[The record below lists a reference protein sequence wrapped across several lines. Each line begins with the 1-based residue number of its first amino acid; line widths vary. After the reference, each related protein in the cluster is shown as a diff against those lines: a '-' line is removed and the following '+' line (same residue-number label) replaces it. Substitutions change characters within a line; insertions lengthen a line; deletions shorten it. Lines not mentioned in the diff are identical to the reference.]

1 MIIKDED
8 MSSPRKDISVI
19 IPVRNEENSLE
30 DCIQSILKQT
40 YSALEMEV
48 LFVDGCS
55 EDQTPNIIE
64 RYRLQH
70 PELFFYLKNP
80 KKTAPCAMNIGIQ
93 KAKGKYIVRM
103 DAHSSYAV
111 DYIEQCVRCLKE
123 TGADNVGGVAVTE
136 GKGYVGKAISLM
148 LSSKFGVGNSAFRT
162 FGEDGY
168 VDTVPFGAF
177 RREVFEKLGGYDER
191 LTRNQDNEMNYRI
204 RKNGGKIYLSNK
216 IQLTYFCRNTIQGIC
231 KMAYQNGCWN
241 VVTHYLCPGTMGIR
255 HFVPLLFVLSLVLM
269 MISHFVFDWGAL
281 DYLWEI
287 EIVLYVLLDIIAS
300 GEKAWNHGWRYF
312 PFLMICFPLFH
323 ISYGVGSFSG
333 LIKIAKMKKK
343 QSL

>member
-1 MIIKDED
+1 MQYIEKEVT
-8 MSSPRKDISVI
+8 VI
-19 IPVRNEENSLE
+19 IPVRNEERNIE
-30 DCIQSILKQT
+30 GCIQSVLDQ
-40 YSALEMEV
+40 SFPLSNMEV
-48 LFVDGCS
+48 FFVDGDS
-55 EDQTPNIIE
+55 EDQTHNIIE
-64 RYRLQH
+64 GYREKY
-70 PELFFYLKNP
+70 PELLFYFKNP

-93 KAKGKYIVRM
+93 KARGKYIVRM
-103 DAHSSYAV
+103 DAHSTYAS
-111 DYIEQCVRCLKE
+111 DYIEQCIDCLKS

-255 HFVPLLFVLSLVLM
+255 HFVPLVFVISLILM
-269 MISHFVFDWGAL
+269 IISHFVFAWGVL
-281 DYLWEI
+281 DYLWGI
-287 EIVLYVLLDIIAS
+287 EIGLYVLLDVMAS
-300 GEKAWNHGWRYF
+300 GEKAWKHGWKYF

-323 ISYGVGSFSG
+323 VSYGVGSFSG
-333 LIKIAKMKKK
+333 LLKITKMKKI
-343 QSL
+343 QSMPNIGG